1 MSPIRISDDTP
12 LLGHYK
18 CQEQLKWQD
27 NLGGSIAVG
36 YRPLL
41 NLLYAAM

>member
-1 MSPIRISDDTP
+1 MPPIGISDDIP

-18 CQEQLKWQD
+18 CQEQLQWQG
-27 NLGGSIAVG
+27 NLRGSIAVG

-41 NLLYAAM
+41 NLLNAAM